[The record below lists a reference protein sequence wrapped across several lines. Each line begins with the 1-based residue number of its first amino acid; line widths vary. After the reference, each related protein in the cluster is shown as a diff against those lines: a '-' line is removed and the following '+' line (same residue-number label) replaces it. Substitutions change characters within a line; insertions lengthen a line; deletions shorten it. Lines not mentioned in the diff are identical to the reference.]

1 MTVTVDKPAAGGR
14 MIARQ
19 NGQVLLV
26 SGAVPGERLRV
37 RIERVGRGVAFAEPI
52 AVEEPS
58 PDRRDPFVD
67 PLCGGC
73 LYAHI
78 SYPRQLE
85 IKGQIV
91 GDAFHRIAR
100 IELRDAVTVTPSP
113 DEGYRMRA
121 RLHYRSGRVGFF
133 REGSH
138 EVCDARHTR
147 QLLPATCDVVD
158 RMAEGFRSTN
168 VASLRELELSENQE
182 ASQRAV
188 HLVTAP
194 FEDLRALATIA
205 PPGLTGLTGASGL
218 VLAGEPF
225 VIDRL
230 DLEGYAVTW
239 RRHVLAFFQGNRYL
253 LRDLILHVLARIS
266 RNDAVV
272 DLYAGVG
279 LFSVAAAATR
289 SARVTAV
296 ESDRVAAQDLA
307 FNAEQGGGDVRAVH
321 QSVEAFAANSRPQA
335 DVLLL
340 DPPRTGLSSEALAG
354 AIGLRAATIVY
365 VSCDV
370 ATLARDARQ
379 IVDAGY
385 VLERV
390 DGFDLFPN
398 TPHVET
404 VAVFRR

>member
-1 MTVTVDKPAAGGR
+1 MVVRKDRKPLAPGEVVTVKVDKPAAGGR

-37 RIERVGRGVAFAEPI
+37 RIARVGRGVAFAEPI

-147 QLLPATCDVVD
+147 QLLPATC
-158 RMAEGFRSTN
+158 
-168 VASLRELELSENQE
+168 
-182 ASQRAV
+182 
-188 HLVTAP
+188 
-194 FEDLRALATIA
+194 
-205 PPGLTGLTGASGL
+205 
-218 VLAGEPF
+218 
-225 VIDRL
+225 
-230 DLEGYAVTW
+230 
-239 RRHVLAFFQGNRYL
+239 
-253 LRDLILHVLARIS
+253 
-266 RNDAVV
+266 
-272 DLYAGVG
+272 
-279 LFSVAAAATR
+279 
-289 SARVTAV
+289 
-296 ESDRVAAQDLA
+296 
-307 FNAEQGGGDVRAVH
+307 
-321 QSVEAFAANSRPQA
+321 
-335 DVLLL
+335 
-340 DPPRTGLSSEALAG
+340 
-354 AIGLRAATIVY
+354 
-365 VSCDV
+365 
-370 ATLARDARQ
+370 
-379 IVDAGY
+379 
-385 VLERV
+385 
-390 DGFDLFPN
+390 
-398 TPHVET
+398 
-404 VAVFRR
+404 